1 MSSAVLVQ
9 IKGLRMAV
17 PDVDVVANGALQLQG
32 TAMGTAAKLFIR
44 EVSKEALDLVYPGS
58 APGSEV

>member
-1 MSSAVLVQ
+1 
-9 IKGLRMAV
+9 MAV